1 MFIGEQERITD
12 LSRVFLEPQS
22 TIHRQYEA
30 LRAYFVDKVASA
42 EAARRFGYTPGSF
55 RVLVHQFR
63 QNPRRAFFAATP
75 KGPTHAPNK
84 DKVRQQVIDLRK
96 QNLSIDDISQVLREQ
111 GHTLSPVSVW
121 LILQEEG
128 FARLAEQEHADLILL
143 QEVARTQVLRVDEW
157 LGERLC
163 MASVYSRANGHRAIG
178 FEEGLAVLSRFPL
191 DRVCIHQFASRLNPF
206 VRRLALGA
214 AVETPC
220 GRLLA
225 FSVHLGLLRR
235 ENAAQVR
242 SLVDWITRTAAGR
255 TALVGGD
262 FNAHETTR
270 QIAHA
275 RQRWL
280 DTFRYL
286 HPHADGTTHTLRW
299 LRGRI
304 AHRHRLDYIFL
315 HSGNQSW
322 EVRETCHLDA
332 PGGPH
337 SDHRA
342 VLTRLV
348 FLT

>member
-1 MFIGEQERITD
+1 MFQRLKRLARCAWAVTEPAGRLHVRGLPETTAAGECDHMTVLCANLWHDWPRFRRLEER
-12 LSRVFLEPQS
+12 LE
-22 TIHRQYEA
+22 
-30 LRAYFVDKVASA
+30 D
-42 EAARRFGYTPGSF
+42 
-55 RVLVHQFR
+55 
-63 QNPRRAFFAATP
+63 
-75 KGPTHAPNK
+75 
-84 DKVRQQVIDLRK
+84 
-96 QNLSIDDISQVLREQ
+96 
-111 GHTLSPVSVW
+111 
-121 LILQEEG
+121 